1 MYSGWCVHT
10 SVKQDMVNHV
20 TLGLGVIET
29 ERTAQ
34 FSQSIIRGGTV
45 SRLHVQGEGRPAGQI
60 KSKH

>member
-1 MYSGWCVHT
+1 
-10 SVKQDMVNHV
+10 MVDHV

-45 SRLHVQGEGRPAGQI
+45 SGLHMQGEGGPARQTPN
-60 KSKH
+60 KHQMYTKQLQNKH